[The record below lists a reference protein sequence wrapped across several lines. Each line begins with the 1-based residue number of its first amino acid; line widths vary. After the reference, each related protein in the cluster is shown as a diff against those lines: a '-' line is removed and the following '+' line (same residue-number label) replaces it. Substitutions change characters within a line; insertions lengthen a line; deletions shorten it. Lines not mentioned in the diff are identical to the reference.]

1 MEFKE
6 QYKIYL
12 DAVEKQIADRFKVK
26 ELPQKTVLEAMRY
39 AVCGGGKRLR
49 PILVQA
55 AAEICGGDADDA
67 ARVALAVECVHN
79 YSLIHDDLPC
89 MDDDALRRGRATC
102 HMVYG
107 EDMAL
112 LAGDGLLN
120 IAFEILSDVT
130 AFKTLGEGELI
141 SIIRC
146 LSSASGVMGM
156 IGGQVVDLESEERTD
171 VTADELIYLHNHKTG
186 ALIRAAVRCGCLCG
200 GKDCGEEVYKALDSY
215 AQRLGLAFQIQD
227 DILDVVGD
235 EALLGKPIGSD
246 AQEGKNTFVTMFGLD
261 GAKEYLADITADA
274 KEVLKTLGERGQ
286 FLDSLAEYL
295 LGRKY

>member
-120 IAFEILSDVT
+120 IAFEI
-130 AFKTLGEGELI
+130 
-141 SIIRC
+141 
-146 LSSASGVMGM
+146 SSPSP
-156 IGGQVVDLESEERTD
+156 S
-171 VTADELIYLHNHKTG
+171 
-186 ALIRAAVRCGCLCG
+186 
-200 GKDCGEEVYKALDSY
+200 
-215 AQRLGLAFQIQD
+215 
-227 DILDVVGD
+227 
-235 EALLGKPIGSD
+235 
-246 AQEGKNTFVTMFGLD
+246 
-261 GAKEYLADITADA
+261 
-274 KEVLKTLGERGQ
+274 VLKAVTSDRISNAI
-286 FLDSLAEYL
+286 FKSPSPAK
-295 LGRKY
+295 RAISSP